1 MMACH
6 LIDTDNRKRNLTVDE
21 QEKIKDLLSQGM
33 PIKTIAKEIN
43 ISFYKVSEFINEA
56 GIILSCDTMTK
67 GCDDALAEEWEV
79 VTNDLLNR
87 KAHVKIIKR
96 QPRIIKRPPHG
107 YIW

>member
-1 MMACH
+1 MTCH

-21 QEKIKDLLSQGM
+21 QEKIKELLSRGV
-33 PIKTIAKEIN
+33 PIKTVAKEIN
-43 ISFYKVSEFINEA
+43 ISSYKISEFINET